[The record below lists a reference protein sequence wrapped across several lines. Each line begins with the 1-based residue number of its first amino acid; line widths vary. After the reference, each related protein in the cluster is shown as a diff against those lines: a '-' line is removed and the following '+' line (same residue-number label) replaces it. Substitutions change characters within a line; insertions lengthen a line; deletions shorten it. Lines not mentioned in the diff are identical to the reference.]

1 MRVWDSDDDMLGNEE
16 YDLLYPL
23 QLRSISKRKEGR
35 KVEMQEGNKEV
46 FVLVAMGGEVLFSG
60 WLAD

>member
-1 MRVWDSDDDMLGNEE
+1 MRVGDSDDDMLGNEE

-35 KVEMQEGNKEV
+35 KVEMQERNKEV
-46 FVLVAMGGEVLFSG
+46 FCTCCNRRGGTVFG
-60 WLAD
+60 MAG